1 MWVLLVMIMTTGTQP
16 EVIAYDQGWYTSWA
30 ECFETGKAMTKDLD
44 GNYTYTCVEWKKR

>member
-16 EVIAYDQGWYTSWA
+16 EVIAYDQGWYTTWA
-30 ECFETGKAMTKDLD
+30 ECYETGKAMTRELE

>member
-1 MWVLLVMIMTTGTQP
+1 MIMTTGTQP

-30 ECFETGKAMTKDLD
+30 ECYETGKAMTRELE

>member
-30 ECFETGKAMTKDLD
+30 ECYETGKAMTRELE

>member
-1 MWVLLVMIMTTGTQP
+1 MIMTTGTQP

>member
-30 ECFETGKAMTKDLD
+30 ECFETGKAMTRELE